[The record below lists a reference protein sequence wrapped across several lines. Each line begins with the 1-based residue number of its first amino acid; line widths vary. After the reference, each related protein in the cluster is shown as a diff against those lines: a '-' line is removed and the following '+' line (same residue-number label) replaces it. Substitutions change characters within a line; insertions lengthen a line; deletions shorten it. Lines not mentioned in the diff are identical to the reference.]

1 MFGNNIEGPITS
13 EILSLKHSPSVVS
26 IIIIM
31 TVIFF
36 PIAKI
41 PLK

>member
-1 MFGNNIEGPITS
+1 MFGNNIKGPITS
-13 EILSLKHSPSVVS
+13 EILSLKHSPFIVS
-26 IIIIM
+26 IIIIV
-31 TVIFF
+31 TVTFF